1 MNELDIE
8 KINVENSFSTEQ
20 IESISIMDIDL
31 YIVKNYLRIDFD
43 DMDNDKM
50 LSILL
55 TSGKSFIQNYL
66 NWKFSEMEEIP
77 LEISIALLAIVE
89 HWYKN
94 RGVMS
99 EESTASELP
108 YVFSGILNMH
118 RTPNVAFVS
127 EGGGIIGSIWTT
139 Q

>member
-1 MNELDIE
+1 MLMGTQVFSIE
-8 KINVENSFSTEQ
+8 EVVSDVTPQE
-20 IESISIMDIDL
+20 IDL
-31 YIVKNYLRIDFD
+31 DIVKNYLRIDFD
-43 DMDNDKM
+43 DVDNDK
-50 LSILL
+50 ILNIII
-55 TSGKSFIQNYL
+55 TSAKSFVQSYL
-66 NWKFSEMEEIP
+66 NWKFTDAEEVP
-77 LEISIALLAIVE
+77 AEITIALLAIVE